1 VVHVCAI
8 TMTGKNQKKDNGIPP
23 DKIKKPGIINQ
34 LIPWVITIAIFI
46 WLYFTID
53 FRQMFHVL
61 GQAKLGCFIPSMVGF
76 VILYGVIDSFTFG
89 QAYSWFCTKLTT
101 YEKFELRIAPYVM
114 AVICAP
120 IAEVLFLIYLWREK
134 GVSPAHAVSSSIWII
149 VNDYAALATAL
160 TIAVIYNL
168 GNNLV
173 PQINIY
179 WLAAMIIFWVF
190 YFLNLVFWLSS
201 LQPRIAAWIKR
212 LYKARLD
219 KQGSDGLLLKIVG
232 GAIQLLHTFSIA
244 RWYHYLF
251 VYGLRILSL
260 IGVLVSNYVALKALD
275 INVSFSL
282 AMIAIIVIYCSH
294 FLPINVGG
302 FGGPQALS
310 ILFFYVIGHCGSK
323 EQVVAYSVLWSTG
336 FLVGR
341 FLFGLVFIRG
351 FWEKAFPEGYANWSR
366 RNSA

>member
-1 VVHVCAI
+1 
-8 TMTGKNQKKDNGIPP
+8 MTGKNQQKDNAIPP
-23 DKIKKPGIINQ
+23 EQIKKPGIINQ

-46 WLYFTID
+46 WFYFTID

-61 GQAKLGCFIPSMVGF
+61 GQAKLGFFIPAMIGF

-89 QAYSWFCTKLTT
+89 QAYSWFCIKLTT
-101 YEKFELRIAPYVM
+101 YEKLELRIAPYVM

-120 IAEVLFLIYLWREK
+120 IAEGLFLIYLWRKK

-149 VNDYAALATAL
+149 VNDYAALATAF

-173 PQINIY
+173 PQINNIY
-179 WLAAMIIFWVF
+179 WLAAMIFFWVF
-190 YFLNLVFWLSS
+190 YFSNLIFWHSS
-201 LQPRIAAWIKR
+201 FQPRIAAWIER
-212 LYKARLD
+212 SHKARLG
-219 KQGSDGLLLKIVG
+219 KQGSDGLLLKIAG
-232 GAIQLLHTFSIA
+232 GATQLLRTLSIA

-275 INVSFSL
+275 INVPLPL
-282 AMIAIIVIYCSH
+282 AVIAIPIIYSGH

-310 ILFFYVIGHCGSK
+310 ILFFYEIGHCGSK
-323 EQVVAYSVLWSTG
+323 EQVVAYSVLWSAG
-336 FLVGR
+336 FLIGR

-351 FWEKAFPEGYANWSR
+351 FWGKAFPEGFANGFKK
-366 RNSA
+366 NFA

>member
-1 VVHVCAI
+1 
-8 TMTGKNQKKDNGIPP
+8 
-23 DKIKKPGIINQ
+23 
-34 LIPWVITIAIFI
+34 
-46 WLYFTID
+46 
-53 FRQMFHVL
+53 
-61 GQAKLGCFIPSMVGF
+61 
-76 VILYGVIDSFTFG
+76 
-89 QAYSWFCTKLTT
+89 
-101 YEKFELRIAPYVM
+101 M

-120 IAEVLFLIYLWREK
+120 IAEVLFLIYLWRKK

-310 ILFFYVIGHCGSK
+310 ILFFCEIGHCGSK

-351 FWEKAFPEGYANWSR
+351 FWEKAFPEGFANWSR

>member
-1 VVHVCAI
+1 
-8 TMTGKNQKKDNGIPP
+8 MTGKNQKKDNGIPP
-23 DKIKKPGIINQ
+23 KQIKKPGIINQ

-120 IAEVLFLIYLWREK
+120 IAEVLFLIYLWRKK

-323 EQVVAYSVLWSTG
+323 EQVVAYSVLWSIG
-336 FLVGR
+336 FLVGK
-341 FLFGLVFIRG
+341 FLFGMVFIRG
-351 FWEKAFPEGYANWSR
+351 FWEKAFPEGFANWSR

>member
-1 VVHVCAI
+1 
-8 TMTGKNQKKDNGIPP
+8 
-23 DKIKKPGIINQ
+23 
-34 LIPWVITIAIFI
+34 
-46 WLYFTID
+46 
-53 FRQMFHVL
+53 
-61 GQAKLGCFIPSMVGF
+61 
-76 VILYGVIDSFTFG
+76 
-89 QAYSWFCTKLTT
+89 
-101 YEKFELRIAPYVM
+101 M

-120 IAEVLFLIYLWREK
+120 IAEVLFPIYLWRKK

-212 LYKARLD
+212 LHKARLD

-310 ILFFYVIGHCGSK
+310 ILFFCVIGHCGSK

-351 FWEKAFPEGYANWSR
+351 FWEKAFPEGFANWSR